1 MRGPAPISAA
11 LCRYAGPSSRDGG
24 NAARA
29 FSGSAAAPLSRASA
43 HPLEHGLA
51 GRAVQQVYHVDFFNQ
66 EGDKAAEADSWRFRT
81 ERDHARE
88 QGSKY
93 REVRAREPRRC
104 TPGGNPRGVQTVCAG
119 RSARL
124 VLEPGHEPAGG
135 SPEELAAFARSER
148 SKWEPLIAGAGLK
161 AD

>member
-1 MRGPAPISAA
+1 VRGPAPISAA

-104 TPGGNPRGVQTVCAG
+104 TPGEIREACKPYAQEEVRGSCSNRATNRRAVRPRNWPPSREANAA
-119 RSARL
+119 S
-124 VLEPGHEPAGG
+124 G
-135 SPEELAAFARSER
+135 SR
-148 SKWEPLIAGAGLK
+148 
-161 AD
+161 